1 MKARIVLRMKTK
13 TFLLLALA
21 SLLLQLPTA
30 FAGQGGSKESPAQA
44 QQTATPSAKWERY
57 TYPGEEFSVELPE
70 MPAVFHTVR
79 NVANSIYDTEKMRVF
94 GVYSGGVVFNITSY
108 DKPRSQESLDYF
120 ATYHWGGRGL
130 TPKGDV
136 ALGGF
141 AGREY
146 APSNGLGGLAR
157 VFRTKRHAYLVWAI
171 AIEASHPYVSRFM
184 DSFALSAKPSGKP
197 VAEDEPVPTYVPPQP
212 PPDGTAGAG
221 SAAPRTQP
229 GAQPTPDTRPADGP
243 FTQKEVTRQGV
254 IVFKPEPGFTEE
266 ARRDNI

>member
-1 MKARIVLRMKTK
+1 MKAKMFLRMKTK
-13 TFLLLALA
+13 IFLLLALA
-21 SLLLQLPTA
+21 SLPLQLPNA
-30 FAGQGGSKESPAQA
+30 FAGQSAFKEVHAQA
-44 QQTATPSAKWERY
+44 QQSPTQAQQSATPAAKWERY

-79 NVANSIYDTEKMRVF
+79 NVANSICDIEKMRVF
-94 GVYSGGVVFNITSY
+94 SVYSGGVVFIITSY

-130 TPKGDV
+130 APKGNV

-171 AIEASHPYVSRFM
+171 TMEASHPYVSRFM
-184 DSFALSAKPSGKP
+184 DSFALSANPSGKT
-197 VAEDEPVPTYVPPQP
+197 VAEDEPVPPYVPPQP
-212 PPDGTAGAG
+212 PKEAQTATPGAG
-221 SAAPRTQP
+221 IGP
-229 GAQPTPDTRPADGP
+229 GRGGNTGGGDARPG
-243 FTQKEVTRQGV
+243 G
-254 IVFKPEPGFTEE
+254 E
-266 ARRDNI
+266 AEGGE